1 MANPFVT
8 GYKSTN
14 LLAVILFSIL
24 ILTMNEN
31 AIVSSRGPPSAQFAG
46 VDEIFKIRFE
56 TSYKTPIK
64 NWLNFFYPYHTEGGQ
79 FEFKF

>member
-46 VDEIFKIRFE
+46 VDETFKIILE
-56 TSYKTPIK
+56 TFYKTSIK
-64 NWLNFFYPYHTEGGQ
+64 KMANLFFYPNYT
-79 FEFKF
+79 